1 MVPYSMQHFIL
12 TGHARYVAIILL
24 QSSITTNI
32 VTFSQCILLCS
43 LEINNQHHSLDM
55 NSIPPK
61 SFPPGRTYSV
71 TIVVV
76 ITIMHK
82 LTPRVMLWLT
92 CTNILWQYVVTNIV
106 VVVDVVCYCCRR
118 HCIRDRHLLFDILV
132 TKALP
137 KSAKSS
143 TCDRFWPVAL
153 VISSAAPSVNPNRFN
168 IAFAAVVA
176 AILVTI
182 TFSFSTC
189 VS

>member
-43 LEINNQHHSLDM
+43 LEINNRHHSLDM

-118 HCIRDRHLLFDILV
+118 YV
-132 TKALP
+132 
-137 KSAKSS
+137 
-143 TCDRFWPVAL
+143 
-153 VISSAAPSVNPNRFN
+153 
-168 IAFAAVVA
+168 IAFKTD
-176 AILVTI
+176 ICYL
-182 TFSFSTC
+182 TFSSRRHYPNQQ
-189 VS
+189 SPQLAIGSGLLHL